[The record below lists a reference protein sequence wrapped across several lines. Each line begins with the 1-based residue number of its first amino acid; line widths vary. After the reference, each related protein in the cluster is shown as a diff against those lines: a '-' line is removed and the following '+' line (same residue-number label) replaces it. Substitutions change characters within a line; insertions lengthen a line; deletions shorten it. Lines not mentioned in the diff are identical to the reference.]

1 MYTTFENKL
10 PIIILSSK
18 RTGSTAIYDE
28 ICSYVKDKRNDV
40 QNFSEPSE
48 NGRMSDLA
56 DAITQGFPFIM
67 KVHCYDLVTVY
78 PKQIIEFVNKCFLIR
93 IRRKNLVNQIASHYV
108 ASQRNKWKYGP
119 TEDNFEEVLSI
130 IDFAR
135 INRSIKFI
143 LAYNHSLDNYTANI
157 SLDLYY
163 EDLIFHNSNSLLTP
177 KPSNYD
183 VLKQTIAETLQR
195 NTNST
200 LSIQPNYVTFR
211 C

>member
-1 MYTTFENKL
+1 MYTTFEHKL

-48 NGRMSDLA
+48 NGRMSDLV
-56 DAITQGFPFIM
+56 DTVSQGAPFIM
-67 KVHCYDLVTVY
+67 KVHCYDLITVY

-119 TEDNFEEVLSI
+119 AEDNFEVTHSE
-130 IDFAR
+130 IDLTR

-143 LAYNHSLDNYTANI
+143 LAYNRSLDNYTANV

-183 VLKQTIAETLQR
+183 VLKQTIAETLLR
-195 NTNST
+195 TPNST
-200 LSIQPNYVTFR
+200 VSIQHN
-211 C
+211 CGA